1 MSSLSPLLDGY
12 DLNGLR
18 LPNRVVMA
26 PMTRSRAPLH
36 GCPTEMMAQYYAQ
49 RASAGLI
56 ITEAT
61 NVSSASAAFELT
73 PGIITTKQID
83 GWRHITSQVHAAGG
97 RIFMQLWHGGRVS
110 SFALLGGE
118 APLSPSGVNDDLEQL
133 QVWAQLQNGQ
143 YTKIHATPSRAMS
156 LDEVKL
162 TIHAFKQGA
171 ANAIA
176 AGFDGVEVH
185 AANGYLPHQFLSSTT
200 NTRDDRYGGSI
211 ANRANFLRDI
221 LTEIGSV
228 VSLDRVGVRISP
240 YAHYNNVRDADPD
253 GTYDYVG
260 KMLGEFGIAYLDQ
273 RAGLAAD
280 HRTHAPGVPGHPDAQ
295 RRHCHRPGRRADPRR
310 PRRPGG
316 IRPRVYRQPRSGR
329 THCNPRTARVTEAGR
344 LVWRRPRRLYRL
356 SVRQQ
361 RRPGRPARHRARM
374 AHTLS
379 RAPQRSPCGF
389 FDSRLL

>member
-162 TIHAFKQGA
+162 TIDAFKQGA

-253 GTYDYVG
+253 STYDYVG
-260 KMLGEFGIAYLDQ
+260 KMLGEFGIAYLH
-273 RAGLAAD
+273 AAD
-280 HRTHAPGVPGHPDAQ
+280 TNGWSGAPDLPRIIERMRRAFSGTLMLNGGISIDQADALIRDGHADLIAFARAYIANPDLVERIATHAPLATP
-295 RRHCHRPGRRADPRR
+295 RPIGWY
-310 PRRPGG
+310 GG
-316 IRPRVYRQPRSGR
+316 D
-329 THCNPRTARVTEAGR
+329 HAGYIDY
-344 LVWRRPRRLYRL
+344 P
-356 SVRQQ
+356 
-361 RRPGRPARHRARM
+361 
-374 AHTLS
+374 
-379 RAPQRSPCGF
+379 
-389 FDSRLL
+389 FDSSAGQNAQAGPAHA

>member
-1 MSSLSPLLDGY
+1 M
-12 DLNGLR
+12 
-18 LPNRVVMA
+18 
-26 PMTRSRAPLH
+26 
-36 GCPTEMMAQYYAQ
+36 
-49 RASAGLI
+49 
-56 ITEAT
+56 
-61 NVSSASAAFELT
+61 
-73 PGIITTKQID
+73 
-83 GWRHITSQVHAAGG
+83 QVHAAGG

-162 TIHAFKQGA
+162 TIDAFKQGA
-171 ANAIA
+171 VNAIA

-228 VSLDRVGVRISP
+228 VSLDRVGVRVSP

-260 KMLGEFGIAYLDQ
+260 KMLGEFGVAYLH
-273 RAGLAAD
+273 AAD
-280 HRTHAPGVPGHPDAQ
+280 TNGWSGAPDLPRIIERMRRAFPGTLMLNGGIAIDQADALIRDGHADLVAFARAYIANPDLVERIATHAPLASPKAVGWY
-295 RRHCHRPGRRADPRR
+295 
-310 PRRPGG
+310 GG
-316 IRPRVYRQPRSGR
+316 D
-329 THCNPRTARVTEAGR
+329 
-344 LVWRRPRRLYRL
+344 
-356 SVRQQ
+356 
-361 RRPGRPARHRARM
+361 
-374 AHTLS
+374 HTGYIDY
-379 RAPQRSPCGF
+379 P
-389 FDSRLL
+389 FDSSAGQAAQPGTAHA

>member
-26 PMTRSRAPLH
+26 PMTRSRAPLQ
-36 GCPTEMMAQYYAQ
+36 GRPTEMMAQYYAQ

-61 NVSSASAAFELT
+61 NVSPSSAAFELT
-73 PGIITTKQID
+73 PGIITPEQID

-162 TIHAFKQGA
+162 TIGAFKQGA
-171 ANAIA
+171 VNAIA

-260 KMLGEFGIAYLDQ
+260 KMLGEFGIAYLHAADTNGWSGAPDLPRIIERMRRAFSGTLMLNGGIAIDQAVADQ
-273 RAGLAAD
+273 RVGHAD
-280 HRTHAPGVPGHPDAQ
+280 LVAFARAYIANPDLVERIATHAPLASPKAVGWY
-295 RRHCHRPGRRADPRR
+295 
-310 PRRPGG
+310 GG
-316 IRPRVYRQPRSGR
+316 D
-329 THCNPRTARVTEAGR
+329 
-344 LVWRRPRRLYRL
+344 
-356 SVRQQ
+356 
-361 RRPGRPARHRARM
+361 
-374 AHTLS
+374 HTGYIDY
-379 RAPQRSPCGF
+379 P
-389 FDSRLL
+389 FDSSAGQAAQPGTAHA

>member
-26 PMTRSRAPLH
+26 PMTRSRAPLQ
-36 GCPTEMMAQYYAQ
+36 GRPTQMMAQYYAQ

-61 NVSSASAAFELT
+61 NVSPASAAFELT
-73 PGIITTKQID
+73 PGIITTEQID

-162 TIHAFKQGA
+162 TIDAFKQGA
-171 ANAIA
+171 VNAIA

-200 NTRDDRYGGSI
+200 NTRDDRYGGSL

-260 KMLGEFGIAYLDQ
+260 KMLGEFGVAYLH
-273 RAGLAAD
+273 AAD
-280 HRTHAPGVPGHPDAQ
+280 TNGWSGAPDLPRIIERMRRAFPGTLMLNGGIAIDQADALIRDGHADLVAFARAYIANPDLVERIATHAPLASPKAVGWY
-295 RRHCHRPGRRADPRR
+295 
-310 PRRPGG
+310 GG
-316 IRPRVYRQPRSGR
+316 D
-329 THCNPRTARVTEAGR
+329 
-344 LVWRRPRRLYRL
+344 
-356 SVRQQ
+356 
-361 RRPGRPARHRARM
+361 
-374 AHTLS
+374 HTGYIDY
-379 RAPQRSPCGF
+379 P
-389 FDSRLL
+389 FDSSAGQAAQPGTAHA

>member
-26 PMTRSRAPLH
+26 PMTRSRAPLQ
-36 GCPTEMMAQYYAQ
+36 GRPTEMMAQYYAQ

-61 NVSSASAAFELT
+61 NVSPSSAAFELT
-73 PGIITTKQID
+73 PGIITPEQID

-162 TIHAFKQGA
+162 TIGAFKQGA
-171 ANAIA
+171 VNAIA

-260 KMLGEFGIAYLDQ
+260 KMLGEFGIAYLH
-273 RAGLAAD
+273 AAD
-280 HRTHAPGVPGHPDAQ
+280 TNGWSGAPDLPRIIERMRRAFSGTLMLNGGISIDQADALIRDGHADLVAFARAYIANPDLVERIATHAPLATP
-295 RRHCHRPGRRADPRR
+295 RPIGWY
-310 PRRPGG
+310 GG
-316 IRPRVYRQPRSGR
+316 D
-329 THCNPRTARVTEAGR
+329 HAGYIDY
-344 LVWRRPRRLYRL
+344 P
-356 SVRQQ
+356 
-361 RRPGRPARHRARM
+361 
-374 AHTLS
+374 
-379 RAPQRSPCGF
+379 
-389 FDSRLL
+389 FDSSAGQNAQAGPAHA

>member
-12 DLNGLR
+12 NLSGLS
-18 LPNRVVMA
+18 LPNRVAMA
-26 PMTRSRAPLH
+26 PMTRSRAPLR
-36 GCPTEMMAQYYAQ
+36 GRPTEMMAEYYVQ

-61 NVSSASAAFELT
+61 NVSPASAAFDLT
-73 PGIITTKQID
+73 PGIITAEQID

-110 SFALLGGE
+110 SFALLGGA

-133 QVWAQLQNGQ
+133 QVWAQLHNGQ

-162 TIHAFKQGA
+162 AVDAFRQGA

-200 NTRDDRYGGSI
+200 NTRNDRYGGSV

-228 VSLDRVGVRISP
+228 IPLDQVGVRISP

-253 GTYDYVG
+253 TTYDYVG
-260 KMLGEFGIAYLDQ
+260 KMLDEFGVAYVHAADTNGWSGQPDLPRIIERMRRAFSGTLMVNGGISVEHAETLIREGQADLVAFARAYIANPDLVE
-273 RAGLAAD
+273 RIAAHAPLAAPKPTGWYAGD
-280 HRTHAPGVPGHPDAQ
+280 AAGYIDYPFHPSAGQGV
-295 RRHCHRPGRRADPRR
+295 
-310 PRRPGG
+310 
-316 IRPRVYRQPRSGR
+316 
-329 THCNPRTARVTEAGR
+329 EAGA
-344 LVWRRPRRLYRL
+344 
-356 SVRQQ
+356 
-361 RRPGRPARHRARM
+361 ARA
-374 AHTLS
+374 
-379 RAPQRSPCGF
+379 
-389 FDSRLL
+389 

>member
-162 TIHAFKQGA
+162 TIDAFKQGA

-260 KMLGEFGIAYLDQ
+260 KMLGEFGIAYLH
-273 RAGLAAD
+273 AAD
-280 HRTHAPGVPGHPDAQ
+280 TNGWSGAPDLPRIIERMRRAFSGTLMLNGGISIDQADALIRDGHADLVAFARAYIANPDLVERIATHAPLATP
-295 RRHCHRPGRRADPRR
+295 RPIGWY
-310 PRRPGG
+310 GG
-316 IRPRVYRQPRSGR
+316 D
-329 THCNPRTARVTEAGR
+329 HAGYIDY
-344 LVWRRPRRLYRL
+344 P
-356 SVRQQ
+356 
-361 RRPGRPARHRARM
+361 
-374 AHTLS
+374 
-379 RAPQRSPCGF
+379 
-389 FDSRLL
+389 FDSSAGQNAQAGPAHA

>member
-1 MSSLSPLLDGY
+1 MSFLSPLLDAY
-12 DLNGLR
+12 NLSGLH

-26 PMTRSRAPLH
+26 PMTRSRAPLQ
-36 GCPTEMMAQYYAQ
+36 GRPTEMMAQYYVQ

-61 NVSSASAAFELT
+61 NVSPASAAFELT
-73 PGIITTKQID
+73 PGIITAEQVA
-83 GWRHITSQVHAAGG
+83 GWRNVTSQVHAAGG
-97 RIFMQLWHGGRVS
+97 RIFMQLWHSGRVS

-156 LDEVKL
+156 IEEIKL
-162 TIHAFKQGA
+162 TIDAFKAGA

-200 NTRDDRYGGSI
+200 NTREDRYGGSV

-221 LTEIGSV
+221 LTEISSV
-228 VSLDRVGVRISP
+228 VSLDQVGVRISP

-260 KMLGEFGIAYLDQ
+260 KMLGEFGVAYVH
-273 RAGLAAD
+273 AAD
-280 HRTHAPGVPGHPDAQ
+280 TNGWSGQPDLP
-295 RRHCHRPGRRADPRR
+295 RIIERMRRAFSGTLMVN
-310 PRRPGG
+310 GG
-316 IRPRVYRQPRSGR
+316 ISVDQADALIREGQADLVAFARAYIA
-329 THCNPRTARVTEAGR
+329 NPDLVERIASQAPLATAKPTGWYGGGADGYIDYPFDSSADESQDV
-344 LVWRRPRRLYRL
+344 
-356 SVRQQ
+356 
-361 RRPGRPARHRARM
+361 RARQ
-374 AHTLS
+374 A
-379 RAPQRSPCGF
+379 
-389 FDSRLL
+389 